1 METTAQTNHKDK
13 VKAYH
18 ASLWVN
24 SILPPLKLVVGFL
37 GNSAALI
44 ADGINSL
51 TDIISNVIVYALLKV
66 SGKPRDEDHDYG
78 HGKYETVASFSL
90 GAAMIIA
97 GILIVVDAGSTI
109 GKYFSDGTL
118 PQKPAYIVLAVAIF
132 AMVLKEWAYHY
143 TIKKAKETQSEVL
156 HAEALDHRSDV
167 FTSLAVLIGAGS
179 SVLFGG
185 VAQLME
191 PIAAIVVAGF
201 VIRMGIEVTIPS
213 MAKLT
218 EASLSK
224 ETEEEIL
231 NIARSV
237 EGINDPHNLRT
248 RMTGSDTIA
257 IEMDVRV
264 NGHSSLYEA
273 HDLTILVEEKL
284 KERFGDAT
292 HIIIHIE
299 PTLPYVHKVGGH
311 KIKHGEI
318 TQQAD

>member
-1 METTAQTNHKDK
+1 METSTNHKAK
-13 VKAYH
+13 VQAYH

-24 SILPPLKLVVGFL
+24 SILPPLKLVVGFI

-51 TDIISNVIVYALLKV
+51 TDIISNLVVYLLLRV
-66 SGKPRDEDHDYG
+66 SGKPRDEDHAYG
-78 HGKYETVASFSL
+78 HGKYETVASFAL

-97 GILIVVDAGSTI
+97 GVLIIADSGSTI
-109 GKYFSDGTL
+109 ANYFESGEL
-118 PQKPAYIVLAVAIF
+118 PQQPAYIVLGVAIF
-132 AMVLKEWAYHY
+132 AMALKEWAYRY
-143 TIKKAKETQSEVL
+143 TLKKSKETHSEVL
-156 HAEALDHRSDV
+156 HAEAMDHRSDV

-179 SVLFGG
+179 SILFGG

-201 VIRMGIEVTIPS
+201 VMRMGVEVTLPS
-213 MAKLT
+213 LAKLT
-218 EASLSK
+218 EASLPK
-224 ETEEEIL
+224 ETEAEIL
-231 NIARSV
+231 EIARSV
-237 EGINDPHNLRT
+237 EGITDPHNLRT

-284 KERFGDAT
+284 KERFGEET

-299 PTLPYVHKVGGH
+299 PTLPYVHKLGGY
-311 KIKHGEI
+311 KEQSGE
-318 TQQAD
+318 TTE